1 VRDWWRQQKRELLQI
16 AEAWRRVNAKRQVG
30 EYDDGDEEEIDP
42 TDVPMPGE
50 STGDGA
56 IQAIE
61 STWTVSPPAE
71 ADRGVPIGQGEH
83 RIPYG
88 RELRVLY
95 SETRSHVVVERHAH
109 WNGQKVG
116 SRTEKHAKDREMGVV
131 MDTDGPPELPPAE
144 WAEAHFKYDPEAE
157 ITDQWFMCL
166 GPRED
171 IADYPLNPAEVKSRL
186 AK

>member
-1 VRDWWRQQKRELLQI
+1 MNWIDRIRANWLRFQLFLYDCAEIYREGKRD
-16 AEAWRRVNAKRQVG
+16 A
-30 EYDDGDEEEIDP
+30 GDRDVSDIDP

-50 STGDGA
+50 STDDDA
-56 IQAIE
+56 ALLAIE
-61 STWTVSPPAE
+61 STWTDIPPAE

-95 SETRSHVVVERHAH
+95 AETRSHVVVERHAH

-116 SRTEKHAKDREMGVV
+116 SRTEKRLKDRDMGVV
-131 MDTDGPPELPPAE
+131 ADTDGPPELPPAE
-144 WAEAHFKYDPEAE
+144 WAEAHFKHDPEAE

-166 GPRED
+166 RATED
-171 IADYPLNPAEVKSRL
+171 IEDYPLNPVEIEA
-186 AK
+186 

>member
-1 VRDWWRQQKRELLQI
+1 MTLRRRLHAARLRLGLFLHDLADVFEAGKRDQDPD
-16 AEAWRRVNAKRQVG
+16 VG
-30 EYDDGDEEEIDP
+30 DDPSDI
-42 TDVPMPGE
+42 PMPGE

-61 STWTVSPPAE
+61 STWTDMPPAE
-71 ADRGVPIGQGEH
+71 VDRGVPIGQGEH

-88 RELRVLY
+88 RKLRVLY

-109 WNGQKVG
+109 WDGQKVG
-116 SRTEKHAKDREMGVV
+116 SRTKKHAKDRDMGVV
-131 MDTDGPPELPPAE
+131 MDTDGPPELPPKG

-166 GPRED
+166 GPRDD
-171 IADYPLNPAEVKSRL
+171 IADYPLNPVEIEGEPTP
-186 AK
+186 